1 MLCCCSEQYEI
12 RLNKNGFP
20 VDVER
25 SDILNSL
32 FTVRPIFVFII
43 HYTGS
48 WVQKAMQI
56 MLVFTTVNMFSL
68 IDTCIFLCTV
78 NLCTSVFTE
87 ICVDCMILIYYSM
100 KS

>member
-48 WVQKAMQI
+48 WVQKAMQM
-56 MLVFTTVNMFSL
+56 MLVFYYCEHVF
-68 IDTCIFLCTV
+68 ID
-78 NLCTSVFTE
+78 
-87 ICVDCMILIYYSM
+87 
-100 KS
+100 

>member
-32 FTVRPIFVFII
+32 FTVRPIFVSII
-43 HYTGS
+43 HYNG
-48 WVQKAMQI
+48 VQKAMQI
-56 MLVFTTVNMFSL
+56 MLIFYYCEYVF
-68 IDTCIFLCTV
+68 ID
-78 NLCTSVFTE
+78 
-87 ICVDCMILIYYSM
+87 
-100 KS
+100 